1 MENKQRMS
9 MGTVVMWIVIV
20 AVIMIVAGVGLIYL
34 GAVAKVMPKGFGLFA
49 TMPDLQRAAILIVI
63 LAVIGAGAWFIYPKE
78 KAGGGQG
85 EQQTH

>member
-1 MENKQRMS
+1 
-9 MGTVVMWIVIV
+9 
-20 AVIMIVAGVGLIYL
+20 
-34 GAVAKVMPKGFGLFA
+34 
-49 TMPDLQRAAILIVI
+49 MPDLQRAAILIVI